1 MDKIPIKNLIESCVS
16 WMRSSGYTEYTI
28 GVYDRLW
35 RHGIIAF
42 MQGNGITDFNKE
54 IGSNFLEE
62 SHTEGLINEAD
73 VQMRRSVNVLIE
85 FQQTGHIARKSHPK
99 ATYEFSGEIGKTMEL
114 ALRDGVEHGR
124 KESTI
129 MVYRRHLWR
138 FQSYLKIT
146 GIERLSEISH
156 QHIIGYVD
164 GYSYGDKD
172 GAIHVLRYFLNYLHD
187 NHYTESNLK
196 DALYFYRK
204 AKVEKIPSYYSAEEI
219 AKIEETA
226 KAECNTAKGRRNYA
240 ILLLASRLGLRA
252 SDIAALSFENLHWD
266 KMEISI
272 RMYKTGKTIV
282 LPLLPEI
289 GNAIIHYIQ
298 NGRPIVK
305 SRKLFISARAP
316 YEDAT
321 TNTVQ
326 FAIRSIIEESGVN
339 ISNRRHGSHS
349 MRHSLATRLLENGEA
364 MPVISATLGHK
375 SSTTTMEY
383 LRIDLHSLRKCALE
397 VPSLP
402 DEFYQRSQYPYHED

>member
-1 MDKIPIKNLIESCVS
+1 MDKIPIKDLIESCVS

-42 MQGNGITDFNKE
+42 MQRNGITNFNEE
-54 IGSNFLEE
+54 IGLNFLKEC
-62 SHTEGLINEAD
+62 HTEGFINQTD

-85 FQQTGHIARKSHPK
+85 FQQMGHIARKSHPK

-124 KESTI
+124 KKSSI
-129 MVYRRHLWR
+129 MVYSRHLWR

-146 GIERLSEISH
+146 GIERLSEISY

-164 GYSYGDKD
+164 GYGYGDKD
-172 GAIHVLRYFLNYLHD
+172 GAIHVLRYFLNYLHV

-204 AKVEKIPSYYSAEEI
+204 AKAEKIPSYYSAEEI

-226 KAECNTAKGRRNYA
+226 KTECNTAKGRRNYA

-272 RMYKTGKTIV
+272 CMYKTGKTIV

-321 TNTVQ
+321 TKTVQ
-326 FAIRSIIEESGVN
+326 FAIRSIIEESDVD

-364 MPVISATLGHK
+364 MQVISATLGHK
-375 SSTTTMEY
+375 NSITTMEY
-383 LRIDLHSLRKCALE
+383 LRIDLHSLKECALE